1 MELLVTA
8 IIIGLVIYGLERNR
22 ARQVTSTHTYLAG
35 SSDVQDRDAER
46 ISCELLFRDGV
57 VRHS

>member
-22 ARQVTSTHTYLAG
+22 VRQATAQHAYLAG
-35 SSDVQDRDAER
+35 SSDIEDRDSAR
-46 ISCELLFRDGV
+46 ITGELLYRDGAL
-57 VRHS
+57 RHP